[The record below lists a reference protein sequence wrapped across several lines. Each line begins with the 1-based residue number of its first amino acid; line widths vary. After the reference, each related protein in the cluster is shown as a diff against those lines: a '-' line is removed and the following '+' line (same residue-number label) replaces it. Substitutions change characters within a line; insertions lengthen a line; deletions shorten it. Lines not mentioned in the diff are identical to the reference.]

1 MLPQTSHRQHKP
13 DRDDAIIQFVSEM
26 YAGYNDL
33 MRKIAQAVGYTTAQR
48 GLPSLVPHP
57 VRLASMTPVVSRR
70 TRILTGQTG
79 FDKPEQPWAWSK
91 DCHLLLAGHP
101 LCRAGRRV
109 GSAHPV
115 GTRMVLLIIS

>member
-1 MLPQTSHRQHKP
+1 
-13 DRDDAIIQFVSEM
+13 
-26 YAGYNDL
+26 
-33 MRKIAQAVGYTTAQR
+33 MRKIAQAGRQGTVQR
-48 GLPSLVPHP
+48 GLPSLVLHP
-57 VRLASMTPVVSRR
+57 VRLASMAPVASRR

-79 FDKPEQPWAWSK
+79 FDKPEQLWAWSK